1 MIEKSKEYSG
11 EYLFRNVRDQ
21 IHSTHPEINP
31 YLALFGCS
39 DEVTGSADAVRANV
53 FGGYGG
59 IFTTRMIGSQI
70 FYQQIK
76 IAISRGH
83 RSNVFEVNVHVGEM
97 LENGRKIYGTLI
109 GRDGN
114 KRATCGAL
122 AHVLEDFCR
131 NPDEVPSV
139 SQTVDGEP
147 YLDFLATLKFRLKP
161 HIPKILSAEDRV
173 LEITKTNLDV
183 QIRELIRQ
191 LQKTLANEP
200 SLAPMFVYGTI
211 AYNRTTQPDTES
223 IEHFY
228 VLEGD
233 QPSQC
238 IDFLSRYTTSRGLN
252 GFNGIQSAMERR
264 TSSSSRW
271 R

>member
-1 MIEKSKEYSG
+1 MEKGKEYSG

-21 IHSTHPEINP
+21 IRSIHPEVNP

-39 DEVTGSADAVRANV
+39 DEVNGAADAVRASV

-59 IFTTRMIGSQI
+59 IFTTRIIGSQI

-83 RSNVFEVNVHVGEM
+83 RSNVFEVNVHIGEM
-97 LENGRKIYGTLI
+97 IENGRKIYGTLI

-122 AHVLEDFCR
+122 AHVLEDFHQ
-131 NPDEVPSV
+131 NPGETPSL
-139 SQTVDGEP
+139 SQTIDGEV

-161 HIPKILSAEDRV
+161 HVSKILAAENPR
-173 LEITKTNLDV
+173 LEITKSNLDV
-183 QIRELIRQ
+183 QVRELIRQ
-191 LQKTLANEP
+191 LQKTLANDP

-211 AYNRTTQPDTES
+211 AYNRTAQPDTTS
-223 IEHFY
+223 LEHFY
-228 VLEGD
+228 SLEGD
-233 QPSQC
+233 QQSHCTDLLIPGT
-238 IDFLSRYTTSRGLN
+238 LP
-252 GFNGIQSAMERR
+252 IQDR
-264 TSSSSRW
+264 
-271 R
+271 